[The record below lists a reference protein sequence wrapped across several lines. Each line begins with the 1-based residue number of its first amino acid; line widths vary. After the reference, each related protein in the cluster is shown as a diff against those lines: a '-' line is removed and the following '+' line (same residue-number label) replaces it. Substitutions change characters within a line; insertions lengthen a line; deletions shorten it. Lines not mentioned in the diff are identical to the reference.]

1 MSLLLQFIRSLT
13 EFSDESWKI
22 LQPALTVKTYKKNE
36 LLLQEGQVCNS
47 LFYIEKGYCRS
58 FYDINGTDKN
68 TEFFFENEIATNV
81 DSFGS
86 GQVSAYNIIA
96 CEPLTVII
104 FDKAK
109 LFQAAQECREIE
121 NLGRHCVRLIAT
133 KQEKFAT
140 LFKLYS
146 AQERLEYVE
155 QKYPEMTQRIS
166 LSQLASFLGVAR
178 ETLSRIRKRRIFG

>member
-96 CEPLTVII
+96 C
-104 FDKAK
+104 
-109 LFQAAQECREIE
+109 
-121 NLGRHCVRLIAT
+121 
-133 KQEKFAT
+133 
-140 LFKLYS
+140 
-146 AQERLEYVE
+146 
-155 QKYPEMTQRIS
+155 
-166 LSQLASFLGVAR
+166 
-178 ETLSRIRKRRIFG
+178 